1 MRERGESEAVL
12 PQIVIIIDEL
22 ADLMMEAR
30 AKVEEAICRIAQ
42 KARAAGMH
50 LIVAT
55 QRPSVDV
62 ITGLIKSNI
71 PSRIAFAVSQQVDS
85 RTILDMSG
93 AEHLMGKGDMLFK
106 DQGRDKP
113 IRVQGA
119 FVSDSEVH
127 AVIEFVKKQMGPEYA
142 DDVMQSIETGGAGA
156 LPDEEGDDELLPDAV
171 ETVVLAK
178 QASASMLQRRF
189 RVGYN
194 RAARLIE
201 MMEARGIVGPAD
213 GSRPR
218 AVLLCEE
225 DLYAARDGLSEADE
239 SV

>member
-1 MRERGESEAVL
+1 
-12 PQIVIIIDEL
+12 
-22 ADLMMEAR
+22 
-30 AKVEEAICRIAQ
+30 
-42 KARAAGMH
+42 
-50 LIVAT
+50 
-55 QRPSVDV
+55 
-62 ITGLIKSNI
+62 
-71 PSRIAFAVSQQVDS
+71 
-85 RTILDMSG
+85 
-93 AEHLMGKGDMLFK
+93 MLFK

-142 DDVMQSIETGGAGA
+142 DEVMQTIETGGAGA
-156 LPDEEGDDELLPDAV
+156 ISDDENDDELLAEAI
-171 ETVVLAK
+171 ETVVTAK

-201 MMEARGIVGPAD
+201 MMEARGVVGPAD

-218 AVLLCEE
+218 AVLLGEGE
-225 DLYAARDGLSEADE
+225 LAAMRGEFPETDDSE
-239 SV
+239 